1 MKLVDWSL
9 AIYEG
14 LHHHFFFLKWG
25 EGETM
30 ALMGNTMVSEGVFNI
45 REMGLPG
52 YWKPFNPILGKSSNQ
67 LV

>member
-14 LHHHFFFLKWG
+14 LHHQFFFWGG

-45 REMGLPG
+45 REMDYLVIGNHLIP
-52 YWKPFNPILGKSSNQ
+52 YWGNLATN
-67 LV
+67 

>member
-1 MKLVDWSL
+1 
-9 AIYEG
+9 
-14 LHHHFFFLKWG
+14 
-25 EGETM
+25 M

>member
-14 LHHHFFFLKWG
+14 LHHQFFFFFKWG

-30 ALMGNTMVSEGVFNI
+30 ALMGNTMVSEGC
-45 REMGLPG
+45 L
-52 YWKPFNPILGKSSNQ
+52 ILGRWDY
-67 LV
+67 LVIGNHLIPYWGNLATN

>member
-14 LHHHFFFLKWG
+14 LHHQFFFWGG

-30 ALMGNTMVSEGVFNI
+30 ALMGNIMVSEGVFNI